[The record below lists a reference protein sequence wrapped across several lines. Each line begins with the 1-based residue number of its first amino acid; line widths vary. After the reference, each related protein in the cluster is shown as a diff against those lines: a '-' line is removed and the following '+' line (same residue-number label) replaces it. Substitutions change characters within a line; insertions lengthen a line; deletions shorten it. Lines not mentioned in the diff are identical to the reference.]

1 MKKKL
6 FSMFLALVMIVSVF
20 PVGGLAAE
28 AQEEEKTLA
37 VKPPMVDDSSTVKML
52 STEIDFAEKDLSPKP
67 KTGAPSE
74 VPDTPY
80 EAYRDPE
87 AILTDDYGYSLTD
100 AAFILNGEAEDT
112 RIAYVESEEQLKAA
126 FDSSEVEI
134 VVVTNSFDITSPLNV
149 SRSIAFLAAEPR
161 TIRNQ
166 IPFQIIP
173 KADPNDFYAF
183 DYVLSMISAGTGDSP
198 LTTAHRFV
206 FSNIILDCSA
216 SVTAFTIH
224 IDTINEQ
231 TGAAS
236 QALVEGAFTLN
247 GVDLQQYR
255 TITEPIVGY
264 GSIAFVGC
272 LTAGT
277 GGGIFAK
284 DGRNI
289 TVEDCNII
297 SSSSATLGVHPGY
310 EGSAQI
316 INSDVSNGDIRVSSI
331 SNYSF
336 PRINVEIRDCNV
348 TGGGVGVVGRI
359 CRIENVNIDCGSMDT
374 GLGIG
379 NYYSVDIINVSV
391 TDADWGISLRND
403 VDLVGVINIEDST
416 IKSSYSTGEG
426 ILLYSFLNPGRR
438 DKLTKMTLKNTE
450 ISGFRDGIWGAYT
463 TYSDSGIKECWDYV
477 SADIID
483 CDIHDNEYGIFGL
496 REVNIF
502 SSKIRNNTKAGIV
515 INNAP
520 ISVTDS
526 EITGNG
532 SASSQENGGIVY
544 KAFVREETQVPLVFT
559 NTKFIGNKTGKD
571 GGAIYLPSGYPTAT
585 ISNCLFEDNMAVRR
599 GGAIFSVDY
608 SYCIFTDNKT
618 EFRRNVASTAYSVPP
633 NITKLYSNIKFA
645 STSVSAHALNNYD
658 VGYWAAYEGATVI
671 PAIASLVSSEKV
683 LVPCGTTAEELQSI
697 LESSRP
703 KVKGVLNNGT
713 TVKDIPVIWSVAESE
728 YSGESCAAY
737 TIHGKL
743 NLSGIDYANPL
754 SLTAD
759 VTVYVGPII
768 ISNAKADKL
777 KVEPKTTM
785 EEAQAQLEQMRSE
798 VSVSLSVD
806 DGNDKS
812 VPVIWKVSES
822 SYNGNARGT
831 YTVYG
836 DLDLTGIDTF
846 FNPEGYQAE
855 IEVEVPPN
863 PDFEIISVEDSS
875 PIIVKQYT
883 MLSNEEN
890 KTTEFGSP
898 TIYPKLP
905 EKVTVNLWNDK
916 TAELPIKW
924 NVWECDTTQAKE
936 QTIKGYPVCAGTEY
950 WTSNDEI
957 HGNLKITVKACN
969 YMFIDA
975 TVPNVSLEVLP
986 GTTVEELNALLKEQ
1000 GNHEFPLY
1008 MFDLDSGDQM
1018 ITFYPLT
1025 LKEEHCPRYQKDVPG
1040 EYDFIIPWPD
1050 NILSPE
1056 EGELPELKV
1065 TVHVSEPLEI
1075 IDVELETLEPYQ
1087 SVPVGH
1093 ESFPSIPSQVNVTL
1107 EGGMKIPVDVVWDW
1121 SAYNAD
1127 LAAEQLIIGE
1137 LVNLPSKA
1145 KQPEGREFTG
1155 KLKAA
1160 VIPVAYELTALLS
1173 DDPLVADAGLTL
1185 SEITQILQPVLT
1197 YQIKSVT
1204 EGISLTLTRDVA
1216 VSLED
1221 EKNPQYDPMDAY
1233 EDFVT
1238 GTLDLPDNIT
1248 YAPDSGLDMIP
1259 LFTFPVEI
1267 LEYVPCTVIARE
1279 GTDFADIPNKPASVT
1294 AKLSSIGPDGQN
1306 KTAAISVNWGTG
1318 EGYQPY
1324 PADLTDD
1331 TCVGVDVEGT
1341 LVNKPRYI
1349 AATRKKPVLTV
1360 SVCREFDIEELSPG
1374 RIPGTGELE
1383 VPLGASLEDIYGR
1396 LEQHTV
1402 QLTLK
1407 STNGV
1412 LSQQD
1417 VSFELCAEQNPDYDP
1432 AMEETGS
1439 YALVAHLLH
1448 DDHIKNPKGLQLE
1461 IHIKTMTYD
1470 ISTAKV
1476 TTIKGIA
1483 KGTAFEDL
1491 PLPEAAGAV
1500 RDDGETEFLPTTW
1513 DNSKYNSAKLGGQ
1526 FINGT
1531 FNTPLPLHLKNPDN
1545 RQPKAYITIVDT
1557 EATVLSMEQ
1566 VFEKAAGGPKRAK
1579 ATTEEIPGYVEHK
1592 YLLKLQY
1599 KDGTIKEEVISLY
1612 SEEK

>member
-1 MKKKL
+1 MKKTMKKKL

-20 PVGGLAAE
+20 PVGGFAAE
-28 AQEEEKTLA
+28 AREEEKPLA
-37 VKPPMVDDSSTVKML
+37 MKPPMVDNSSTVKML
-52 STEIDFAEKDLSPKP
+52 STEIDFAEKDLSPRP

-87 AILTDDYGYSLTD
+87 AILTDDYGYSLAD

-112 RIAYVESEEQLKAA
+112 RIAYVESEEQLKTA

-277 GGGIFAK
+277 GCGIFAK

-438 DKLTKMTLKNTE
+438 DKLTKMTLKN
-450 ISGFRDGIWGAYT
+450 
-463 TYSDSGIKECWDYV
+463 IKECWDYV
-477 SADIID
+477 CADIID

-608 SYCIFTDNKT
+608 SSCIFTDNKT

-671 PAIASLVSSEKV
+671 PTIASLIPPEKV
-683 LVPCGTTAEELQSI
+683 LVPLGTTAEELQSI

-713 TVKDIPVIWSVAESE
+713 TVKDITVIWSVAESE

-768 ISNAKADKL
+768 ASNVKAAKIE
-777 KVEPKTTM
+777 VEYDTTM

-798 VSVSLSVD
+798 VLVSLNVD
-806 DGNDKS
+806 DGNDNF

-822 SYNGNARGT
+822 SYNGNAHGT

-836 DLDLTGIDTF
+836 DLNLTGINTF

-855 IEVEVPPN
+855 IEVEVKPRK
-863 PDFEIISVEDSS
+863 DFVITSVENSGT
-875 PIIVKQYT
+875 ITVKQYA

-898 TIYPKLP
+898 TIFPKLP
-905 EKVTVNLWNDK
+905 EKVTVNCE
-916 TAELPIKW
+916 AGSAQLPAKW
-924 NVWECDTTQAKE
+924 TVWECDTTKAEE
-936 QTIKGYPVCAGTEY
+936 QTIKGYPVCDGTEY
-950 WTSNDEI
+950 WNPQGKYSELIVNVVSCD
-957 HGNLKITVKACN
+957 

-975 TVPNVSLEVLP
+975 TVPNISLEVLP
-986 GTTVEELNALLKEQ
+986 GTTVEELNALLKEE
-1000 GNHEFPLY
+1000 GSHEFPLY
-1008 MFDLDSGDQM
+1008 LFDLDSGDQM
-1018 ITFYPLT
+1018 ITFYPLA
-1025 LKEEHCPRYQKDVPG
+1025 LKEEHCPNYQKDVPG
-1040 EYDFIIPWPD
+1040 EYEFVIPWPD
-1050 NILSPE
+1050 NIFPPE

-1075 IDVELETLEPYQ
+1075 IDVELETISPYQ

-1093 ESFPSIPSQVNVTL
+1093 KEFPKIPQQVNVIL
-1107 EGGMKIPVDVVWDW
+1107 EGGMKIPVDVIWDW

-1145 KQPEGREFTG
+1145 KQPEGQEFTG

-1160 VIPVAYELTALLS
+1160 VKPVAYELTALLS

-1248 YAPDSGLDMIP
+1248 YNPDSGLDMIP

-1267 LEYVPCTVIARE
+1267 LKYVPCTVIARE
-1279 GTDFADIPNKPASVT
+1279 GTDFADIPNKPVSVT
-1294 AKLSSIGPDGQN
+1294 AKLSSVGPDGQN
-1306 KTAAISVNWGTG
+1306 KTAVISVNWGTG

-1360 SVCREFDIEELSPG
+1360 SVCREFDIEELSPN

-1432 AMEETGS
+1432 AMEETSS

-1557 EATVLSMEQ
+1557 EAAVLSMEQ
-1566 VFEKAAGGPKRAK
+1566 VFEKAAGPKRAK
-1579 ATTEEIPGYVEHK
+1579 AKTEEIPGYVEHK